1 MTVLLAPKR
10 NKCSVKI
17 THYCYHCYSGSPEA
31 PTNITVKRAS
41 LDTVVVSWVPGFNGG
56 ADCKFTVQFK
66 ESGTSAWTSAAV
78 KINATSTELINNE
91 GWDGLFVFRVTAVN
105 QFGSSEY
112 SEKAVEL
119 KGV

>member
-1 MTVLLAPKR
+1 M
-10 NKCSVKI
+10 
-17 THYCYHCYSGSPEA
+17 HYCSYHFHCYPGSPEA
-31 PTNITVKRAS
+31 PTNITVKRTS

-66 ESGTSAWTSAAV
+66 KSSTSVWTPAAER
-78 KINATSTELINNE
+78 INATSTELNKNE

-112 SEKAVEL
+112 SEKSVAL
-119 KGV
+119 KGM